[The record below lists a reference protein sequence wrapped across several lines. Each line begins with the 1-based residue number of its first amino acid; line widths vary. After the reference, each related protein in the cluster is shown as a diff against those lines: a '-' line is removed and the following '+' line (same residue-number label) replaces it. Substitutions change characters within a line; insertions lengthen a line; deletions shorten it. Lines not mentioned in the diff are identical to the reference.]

1 MCGIVAVIG
10 SREAAPLL
18 LEGLRQL
25 EYRGYDSAGIATLEA
40 ADAGPARL
48 SCLRAEGKLVNL
60 TSRFEAQGA
69 AGLCGIGHTR
79 WATHGKPEERNAHPH
94 LDGPGRVAVVQNG
107 IIENHRSLR
116 EELQAE
122 GVVFRSDTDTEV
134 IPHLLSRELGRLQAA
149 GRGASGALL
158 LEALQAVLPRLHGAY
173 ALAVLWAEVPG
184 ALVVARKAAPLLIG
198 LGEGEFLCASD
209 TPALAG
215 FTRTILPLE
224 DGEVALLTPLG
235 IELYDAV
242 GARVQRTPT
251 LLSGTE
257 HVADKRSFRHFML
270 KEIHEQPE
278 TAALWVA
285 RHLPEPVAG
294 GPEPPH
300 AGSLVALPLDESV
313 YAGVERIQILA
324 CGTSRHAAQVGAYLL
339 EQLAGVPT
347 RVFYASEFRYAPP
360 PLAPHTLTIGVT
372 QSGETADTLAALA
385 MEQERRLAVADPA
398 FAPRLLGVTNRP
410 ESSLGRLVDHI
421 LDIGA
426 GIEVGVAATKTFLGQ
441 LLAFYGLALAFAERR
456 GGGAGGHGPEQLR
469 ALAAALRQLP
479 EQLRTLVDDHD
490 RRCEQLAH
498 LFADTQDVIFLGRG
512 INFPIALEGALK
524 LKEISY
530 IHAEGYPA
538 GEMKHG
544 PIALLDARVPV
555 VSIAVPGTVFD
566 KVLSNAQEAK
576 ARDAQLIGVAP
587 DCPDAELFDTLL
599 PVPVVDELISP
610 LLTVIP
616 MQLLSYH
623 IAAHRGLDVD
633 QPRNLAKSV
642 TVE

>member
-1 MCGIVAVIG
+1 MCGIVALIG
-10 SREAAPLL
+10 SREAAPQL

-25 EYRGYDSAGIATLEA
+25 EYRGYDSAGIATV
-40 ADAGPARL
+40 DGAGL
-48 SCLRAEGKLVNL
+48 HCLKAEGKLVNL
-60 TSRFEAQGA
+60 TARFEVEGA
-69 AGLCGIGHTR
+69 PGQCGIGHTR

-94 LDGPGRVAVVQNG
+94 LDGSGELAVVQNG
-107 IIENHRSLR
+107 IIENHRLLR
-116 EELQAE
+116 EELQGE
-122 GVVFRSDTDTEV
+122 GLRFRSDTDTEV
-134 IPHLLSRELGRLQAA
+134 IPHLVSRRLAQLEADGLEPSA
-149 GRGASGALL
+149 PLL
-158 LEALQAVLPRLHGAY
+158 LRAVQEVLPLLHGAY
-173 ALAVLWAEVPG
+173 ALAVVWARVPG
-184 ALVVARKAAPLLIG
+184 ALVVARRQAPLLIG

-224 DGEVALLTPLG
+224 DGETALLTPLG
-235 IELYDAV
+235 IELYD
-242 GARVQRTPT
+242 GQGGRVQRTPS
-251 LLSGTE
+251 LLTGTE

-285 RHLPEPVAG
+285 RHLPEGA
-294 GPEPPH
+294 
-300 AGSLVALPLDESV
+300 LVALPLDEAV
-313 YAGVERIQILA
+313 FAGAEQIQILA

-339 EQLAGVPT
+339 EQLAGIPT
-347 RVFYASEFRYAPP
+347 NVFYASEFRYAPP
-360 PLAPHTLTIGVT
+360 PLRPHTLTIGVT

-385 MEQERRLAVADPA
+385 MEQERRQGLADPA
-398 FAPRLLGVTNRP
+398 YQPRLLGITNRP
-410 ESSLGRLVDHI
+410 ESSLGRLVPHL

-456 GGGAGGHGPEQLR
+456 QGRPGVPGPERLAALAGQLR
-469 ALAAALRQLP
+469 SLP
-479 EQLRTLVDDHD
+479 EVMRQVVDDHD
-490 RRCEQLAH
+490 QRCAELAH

-512 INFPIALEGALK
+512 INYPIAMEGALK

-587 DCPDAELFDTLL
+587 ACGDTELFDLLL
-599 PVPVVDELISP
+599 PLPELEELLSP